1 MIKARLDEFGDLV
14 VRVYRKQGAVT
25 RKVYSTIWNYNPR
38 ARLLVFMMPSPN
50 GVIIRRVT
58 DLVKE
63 DKALG
68 LRPPKKEKKE
78 GGTVREKP

>member
-14 VRVYRKQGAVT
+14 VRVYRKQGAAT

-38 ARLLVFMMPSPN
+38 ARMLVFMLPSPN

-63 DKALG
+63 EKALG
-68 LRPPKKEKKE
+68 LRPPKEDKKGE
-78 GGTVREKP
+78 